1 MKLAGVVKDGR
12 LETDPVSWAIAMR
25 EYADKRVTVEI
36 EQEKSIRSVR
46 QNSRY
51 WGLIVPL
58 AGDYLSKT
66 RDVPLSKE
74 QTHYVLKSAFLGCEE
89 TELGLAPMDS
99 RTLTT
104 AQFAQFC
111 EKVTLWL
118 AEHGYS
124 LPASALVESDG

>member
-1 MKLAGVVKDGR
+1 MKFPGEVKKGR
-12 LETDPVSWAIAMR
+12 LLIDAAALAIALR
-25 EYADKRVTVEI
+25 EFEGKRVVVEI
-36 EQEKSIRSVR
+36 EREKSIRSIK

-66 RDVPLSKE
+66 RDVPLSRD

-89 TELGLAPMDS
+89 TELGLIPMDS

-104 AQFAQFC
+104 AQFAAYC

-118 AEHGYS
+118 SEHGYF
-124 LPASALVESDG
+124 LPEGPLVESA